1 MAVNGPGEQTNLHVK
16 LAVSQSEAVEGTT
29 RLLYLPGGRTLNVI
43 IPPGTQ
49 SGQVIRIEGQGL
61 PATNGN
67 PAGALLITVTFAQ
80 NEQYGSSFFS
90 TDGSDAPTELHA
102 PPPPPV
108 YPGYAHSQ
116 PSTLLPPSASSSLPL
131 PTPLPSVPLSTPLP
145 SSYYAPGQLGPTGR
159 SPLRNGNHNRRVMTV
174 AVIVGLVVLLAA
186 SGLTYYAAFY
196 APNQQHKMS
205 VQQTATAQTTALAQA
220 NMTGTAQA
228 SATAYPQ
235 NLYSQITSQKPIF
248 DDSLSKNTANAW
260 DENSHCAF
268 TNGSYHAT
276 AEQTGYFFY
285 CMNNTQTYHNF
296 AFQVKMTFVRGSLGG
311 IIFRADTQN
320 SKYYLLRIDR
330 SGRYDLFLYVD
341 SNVQHVKKLGGDSTD
356 AVSPYLN
363 QANLITLIVRGNTCV
378 LYIDSQYIVTIT
390 DPAATFSSGNIGVTA
405 EDYNEA
411 SEVSYQQAEL
421 WKL

>member
-1 MAVNGPGEQTNLHVK
+1 MTVNGPGEQTNLHVR
-16 LAVSQSEAVEGTT
+16 LTVTQSEAVEGTT

-49 SGQVIRIEGQGL
+49 AGQVLRIEGQGL

-67 PAGALLITVTFAQ
+67 PPGALLITVTVAQ
-80 NEQYGSSFFS
+80 NEQFGSSFFPIA
-90 TDGSDAPTELHA
+90 GSDAPTEFHA
-102 PPPPPV
+102 PPPPV

-116 PSTLLPPSASSSLPL
+116 PSTPLPPPVSSSL
-131 PTPLPSVPLSTPLP
+131 PTPLPTVSSTPPLP

-159 SPLRNGNHNRRVMTV
+159 PPLRNANRHRRVMTI

-196 APNQQHKMS
+196 VPNQQHKMS

-235 NLYSQITSQKPIF
+235 NLYSQITSQKPTF
-248 DDSLSKNTANAW
+248 NDSLSNNTANAW

-268 TNGSYHAT
+268 TNSSYHVT

-285 CMNNTQTYHNF
+285 CMNSTQTYHNF

-341 SNVQHVKKLGGDSTD
+341 SNVQHVKKLGGDDTG
-356 AVSPYLN
+356 VLSPYLN
-363 QANLITLIVRGNTCV
+363 QANLITLIVQGNTFT
-378 LYIDSQYIVTIT
+378 LYIDSQYIVTLT
-390 DPAATFSSGNIGVTA
+390 DPTATLSSGNIGVTA

-411 SEVSYQQAEL
+411 AEVSYQQAEL